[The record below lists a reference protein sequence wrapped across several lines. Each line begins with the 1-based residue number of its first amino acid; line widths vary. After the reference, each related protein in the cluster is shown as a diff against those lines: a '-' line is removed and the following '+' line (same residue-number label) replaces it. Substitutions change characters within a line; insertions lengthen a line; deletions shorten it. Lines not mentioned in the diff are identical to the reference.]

1 MEQIAAGNLD
11 VFKAKLCDEGQ
22 EVACVSAIPY
32 WVTRFP
38 PAMRLSFDDWAV
50 NKVADM
56 RACYTAFFLG
66 SGCID
71 KRLVKM
77 RRIVFGHVFTCCR
90 SRLVAYLVPRAPARQ
105 RICALAA
112 SAAPAVSSSAVAE

>member
-1 MEQIAAGNLD
+1 MKQIAAGNLD
-11 VFKAKLCDEGQ
+11 FFKAKLCDEGQ
-22 EVACVSAIPY
+22 EVACVSATPY

-38 PAMRLSFDDWAV
+38 PAMRLSFEDWAV
-50 NKVADM
+50 NSVADM

-112 SAAPAVSSSAVAE
+112 SAAEM